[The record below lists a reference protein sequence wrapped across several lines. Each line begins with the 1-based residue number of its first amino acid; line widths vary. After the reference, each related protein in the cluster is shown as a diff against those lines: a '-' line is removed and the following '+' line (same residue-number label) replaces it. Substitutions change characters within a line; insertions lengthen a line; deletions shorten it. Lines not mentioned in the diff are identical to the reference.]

1 MRALLQQVALAL
13 ALTAAGAA
21 AAADAVSV
29 GTVRQQLGKPG
40 APLLLDVRTVEE
52 FAGGHVPGALNI
64 PVQAL
69 AQRLAEV
76 PKGRPVIV
84 YCESGRRSAR
94 ALDLLKEAG
103 YTDVREMDGS
113 MAAWREAGFA
123 VEKR

>member
-1 MRALLQQVALAL
+1 MRALLQPVALAL
-13 ALTAAGAA
+13 ALVTAGAV
-21 AAADAVSV
+21 AADAVSV
-29 GTVRQQLGKPG
+29 GTVRQQLGQPG
-40 APLLLDVRTVEE
+40 APLLLDVRTAAE
-52 FAGGHVPGALNI
+52 FAGGHVPGAVNI